1 MVQMA
6 SEETQSLVLVLLV
19 QLAGEEMWVHWVRVE
34 MWVHWVRVEM
44 WVHWVIVEMWAHWV
58 DVAKRVL
65 WVHVVLEEMN
75 EVTRVTAVPLGLM
88 EQQDD

>member
-19 QLAGEEMWVHWVRVE
+19 QLAGEE

>member
-19 QLAGEEMWVHWVRVE
+19 QLAGE
-34 MWVHWVRVEM
+34 EM

>member
-19 QLAGEEMWVHWVRVE
+19 QLAGE
-34 MWVHWVRVEM
+34 EM

-88 EQQDD
+88 EQ